1 MGTTSVV
8 LGRMKQG
15 ETFGE
20 ISFLNPNKKGAN
32 ASVIA
37 DSDEG
42 VELVI
47 IEGYYINALFN
58 INVHFAG
65 RFYNYLCYLLA
76 HRIKQ
81 RQETSN

>member
-1 MGTTSVV
+1 MT
-8 LGRMKQG
+8 QG

-20 ISFLNPNKKGAN
+20 ISFLNPNKKGDA

-37 DSDEG
+37 DTEE

-58 INVHFAG
+58 LNVKFAG
-65 RFYNYLCYLLA
+65 RFYKYLSYLLA
-76 HRIKQ
+76 HRIKM
-81 RQETSN
+81 RQIQKK